1 MVNQS
6 YEKSEKN
13 LQGFDWYIQG
23 FFDFSELS
31 ISTELKVR
39 STLDFFFSNSFF
51 FFFFVMVNMIVM
63 TIYM

>member
-23 FFDFSELS
+23 FFDFGEPSNNRIE
-31 ISTELKVR
+31 STKHFR
-39 STLDFFFSNSFF
+39 FFFSNSFF